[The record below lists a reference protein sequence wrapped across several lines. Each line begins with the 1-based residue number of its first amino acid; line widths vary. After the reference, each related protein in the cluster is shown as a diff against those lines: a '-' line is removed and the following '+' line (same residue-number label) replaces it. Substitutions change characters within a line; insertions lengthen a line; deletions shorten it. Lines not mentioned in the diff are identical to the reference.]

1 MYPYKPFKI
10 VLAMTRIRIEKI
22 FHRGAYRIG
31 VFFEKDFETIAIIK
45 GLGAVYSSSR
55 RCWYLDYSKAAY
67 HSLRSHFPDL
77 VVVTESSLSTMV
89 TGATNRD
96 LSPIASSSVL
106 QLGSSLSNPEHKQLE
121 TTSAQLKLQLLP
133 NIGKYWVFKMHF
145 HHEISKQ
152 LLRIKGVYWNG
163 NYKSY
168 MVFRNEAVKLNVE
181 SVLGVSDFFGR
192 DYFVKDAFVL
202 KGTIKVLPHAESVS
216 WMEVYVPKMVLVHEK
231 LKRFSMMRYS
241 KSKQCYLLPAA
252 PVIMDSLYHQFE
264 STGITITSLLP
275 KNYLDKRHLPN
286 KKQLDLSKTKKSLL
300 DLVPHQAQHYLSSM
314 IDTLLALNYSSSTLR
329 TYCGAFIQ
337 FLRYFEFRD
346 PEHVSREAI
355 IRFLGSLMER
365 GLSATSGHSMV
376 NGVQFYYQQV
386 LGKRDFNFVL
396 PRPKK
401 EKKLP
406 IVLTMEECLQIF
418 KVVDNPKHKLLLLIG
433 YGAGLRVSEIV
444 NLRWSDILFEEHK
457 IHVKNAKGKKDR
469 MVMLPYS
476 IVTSLQL
483 YRELYKGKHYVF
495 EGQFAGEPYSTG
507 SVQQVMR
514 NALKLSGLE
523 KKATVHTLRHSFA
536 THLLENGTDIRYI
549 QQFLG
554 HSSIKT
560 TTIYTHLTKTAV
572 DKIQSP
578 LDRMVD
584 INSKKKLED

>member
-1 MYPYKPFKI
+1 MK
-10 VLAMTRIRIEKI
+10 TIRIEKI
-22 FHRGAYRIG
+22 FHHGAYRIG
-31 VFFEKDFETIAIIK
+31 VFFDKDFEIIAVLK
-45 GLGAVYSSSR
+45 RLGATYSGSR
-55 RCWYLDYSKAAY
+55 RCWYLDYSKVSY
-67 HSLRSHFPDL
+67 HLLRSHFPDL
-77 VVVTESSLSTMV
+77 VVVTESSIPTLV
-89 TGATNRD
+89 TGFDNRD
-96 LSPIASSSVL
+96 LSPIASSSTL
-106 QLGSSLSNPEHKQLE
+106 QLGSVVSNPEHKQSIVSSDKLR
-121 TTSAQLKLQLLP
+121 LQLLP
-133 NIGKYWVFKMHF
+133 SIGKYWVFKMHF

-152 LLRIKGVYWNG
+152 LLKVKGVYWNG

-168 MVFRNEAVKLNVE
+168 MVFRNEVVKKEVE
-181 SVLGVSDFFGR
+181 GILGVSGFFGL
-192 DYFVKDAFVL
+192 DYFVKDSFVV
-202 KGTIKVLPHAESVS
+202 KGKIKVLPHAEAVS
-216 WMEVYVPKMVLVHEK
+216 WMEVYVPKVLLVHEK
-231 LKRFSMMRYS
+231 LKRFSMMRFS
-241 KSKQCYLLPAA
+241 KSKNCYLLPAA
-252 PVIMDSLYHQFE
+252 PVVMDSLHLQFE
-264 STGITITSLLP
+264 NTGIEIEILLP
-275 KNYLDKRHLPN
+275 KNYLDKRNLPN

-300 DLVPHQAQHYLSSM
+300 DMVPEKAHLYLSGM
-314 IDTLLALNYSSSTLR
+314 VDTLLALNYSSSTLR

-337 FLRYFEFRD
+337 FLRYFDFRN
-346 PEHVSREAI
+346 PEDVSREEI

-386 LGKRDFNFVL
+386 LGKRDFTFVL

-406 IVLTMEECLQIF
+406 VVLTMEECLLIF

-444 NLRWSDILFEEHK
+444 SLKWSDILFEEHK

-476 IVTSLQL
+476 IVSSLQL
-483 YRELYKGKHYVF
+483 YRELYKGKLYVF

-514 NALKLSGLE
+514 TALKLSGLE

-560 TTIYTHLTKTAV
+560 TTVYTHLTKTAV

-578 LDRMVD
+578 LDRMID
-584 INSKKKLED
+584 LKSKKKLDE

>member
-1 MYPYKPFKI
+1 MK
-10 VLAMTRIRIEKI
+10 TIRIEKI
-22 FHRGAYRIG
+22 FHHGAYRIG
-31 VFFEKDFETIAIIK
+31 VFFDKDFEIIAVLK
-45 GLGAVYSSSR
+45 RLGATYSGSR
-55 RCWYLDYSKAAY
+55 RCWYLDYSKVSY
-67 HSLRSHFPDL
+67 HLLRSHFPDL
-77 VVVTESSLSTMV
+77 VVVTESSIPTLV
-89 TGATNRD
+89 TGVDNRD
-96 LSPIASSSVL
+96 LSPIASSSAL
-106 QLGSSLSNPEHKQLE
+106 QLGSVVSNPEHKQSVVSSDKLR
-121 TTSAQLKLQLLP
+121 LQLLP
-133 NIGKYWVFKMHF
+133 SIGKYWVFKMHF

-152 LLRIKGVYWNG
+152 LLKVKGVYWNG

-168 MVFRNEAVKLNVE
+168 MVFRNEVVKKEVE
-181 SVLGVSDFFGR
+181 GILGVSGFFGL
-192 DYFVKDAFVL
+192 DYFVKDSFVV
-202 KGTIKVLPHAESVS
+202 KGKIKVLPHAEAVS
-216 WMEVYVPKMVLVHEK
+216 WMEVYVPKVLLVHEK
-231 LKRFSMMRYS
+231 LKRFSMMRFS
-241 KSKQCYLLPAA
+241 KSKNCYLLPAA
-252 PVIMDSLYHQFE
+252 PVVVDSLHLQFE
-264 STGITITSLLP
+264 NTGIEIEILLP
-275 KNYLDKRHLPN
+275 KNYLDKRNLPN

-300 DLVPHQAQHYLSSM
+300 DMVPEKAHLYLSGM
-314 IDTLLALNYSSSTLR
+314 VDTLLALNYSSSTLR

-337 FLRYFEFRD
+337 FLRYFDFRN
-346 PEHVSREAI
+346 PEEISREEI

-386 LGKRDFNFVL
+386 LGKRDFTFVL

-406 IVLTMEECLQIF
+406 VVLTMEECLLIF

-444 NLRWSDILFEEHK
+444 SLKWSDILFEEHK

-476 IVTSLQL
+476 IVSSLQL
-483 YRELYKGKHYVF
+483 YRELYKGKLYVF

-514 NALKLSGLE
+514 TALKLSGLE

-560 TTIYTHLTKTAV
+560 TTVYTHLTKTAV

-578 LDRMVD
+578 LDRMID
-584 INSKKKLED
+584 LKSKKKLDE

>member
-1 MYPYKPFKI
+1 MKS
-10 VLAMTRIRIEKI
+10 VRIEKI

-31 VFFEKDFETIAIIK
+31 VFFEKDFEIIAIIK
-45 GLGAVYSSSR
+45 RLGAVYSGSR
-55 RCWYLDYSKAAY
+55 RCWYLDYSKSAY

-89 TGATNRD
+89 TGVENRD
-96 LSPIASSSVL
+96 LSPIASSSAL
-106 QLGSSLSNPEHKQLE
+106 QLGSSLSNPEHKQLD
-121 TTSAQLKLQLLP
+121 TTSALLKLQLLP

-168 MVFRNEAVKLNVE
+168 MVFRNEAVKVNVE
-181 SVLGVSDFFGR
+181 RVLGVSDFFGC
-192 DYFVKDAFVL
+192 DYFVKDTTVS
-202 KGTIKVLPHAESVS
+202 KGIIKVLPHAESVA
-216 WMEVYVPKMVLVHEK
+216 WMEVYVPKMVMVHEK
-231 LKRFSMMRYS
+231 LKRFSMARFS

-252 PVIMDSLYHQFE
+252 PVVMDSLYLQFE
-264 STGITITSLLP
+264 ATGISITSLLP

-300 DLVPHQAQHYLSSM
+300 DLVPLQAQSYLSSM

-337 FLRYFEFRD
+337 FLRYFEFRN
-346 PEHVSREAI
+346 PEEVSREEI

-406 IVLTMEECLQIF
+406 VVLTMEECLQIF

-444 NLRWSDILFEEHK
+444 SLRWSDILFEEHK

-514 NALKLSGLE
+514 NAIKLSGLE
-523 KKATVHTLRHSFA
+523 KKASVHTLRHSFA

-560 TTIYTHLTKTAV
+560 TTVYTHLTKTAV

-584 INSKKKLED
+584 IKGKKKLEE

>member
-1 MYPYKPFKI
+1 MK
-10 VLAMTRIRIEKI
+10 TIRIEKI
-22 FHRGAYRIG
+22 FHHGAYRIG
-31 VFFEKDFETIAIIK
+31 VFFDKDFEVIAVLK
-45 GLGAVYSSSR
+45 RLGATYSGSR
-55 RCWYLDYSKAAY
+55 RCWYLDYSKVSY
-67 HSLRSHFPDL
+67 HLLRSHFPDL
-77 VVVTESSLSTMV
+77 VVVTESSIPTLV
-89 TGATNRD
+89 TGVDNRD
-96 LSPIASSSVL
+96 LSPIASSSAL
-106 QLGSSLSNPEHKQLE
+106 QLGSVVSNPEHKQSVVSSDKLR
-121 TTSAQLKLQLLP
+121 LQLLP
-133 NIGKYWVFKMHF
+133 SIGKYWVFKMHF

-152 LLRIKGVYWNG
+152 LLKVKGVYWNG

-168 MVFRNEAVKLNVE
+168 MVFRNEVVKKEVE
-181 SVLGVSDFFGR
+181 GILGVSGFFGL
-192 DYFVKDAFVL
+192 DYFVKDSFVV
-202 KGTIKVLPHAESVS
+202 KGKIKVLPHAEAVS
-216 WMEVYVPKMVLVHEK
+216 WMEVYVPKVLLVHEK
-231 LKRFSMMRYS
+231 LKRFSMMRFS
-241 KSKQCYLLPAA
+241 KSKNCYLLPAA
-252 PVIMDSLYHQFE
+252 PVVMDSLHLQFE
-264 STGITITSLLP
+264 NTGIEIEILLP
-275 KNYLDKRHLPN
+275 KNYLDKRNLPN

-300 DLVPHQAQHYLSSM
+300 DMVPEKAHLYLSGM
-314 IDTLLALNYSSSTLR
+314 VDTLLALNYSSSTLR

-337 FLRYFEFRD
+337 FLRYFDFRN
-346 PEHVSREAI
+346 PEDVSREEI

-386 LGKRDFNFVL
+386 LGKRDFTFVL

-406 IVLTMEECLQIF
+406 VVLTMEECLLIF

-444 NLRWSDILFEEHK
+444 SLKWSDILFEEHK

-476 IVTSLQL
+476 IVSSLQL
-483 YRELYKGKHYVF
+483 YRELYKGKLYVF

-514 NALKLSGLE
+514 TALKLSGLE

-560 TTIYTHLTKTAV
+560 TTVYTHLTKTAV

-578 LDRMVD
+578 LDRMID
-584 INSKKKLED
+584 LKSKKKLDE

>member
-1 MYPYKPFKI
+1 MK
-10 VLAMTRIRIEKI
+10 TIRIEKI
-22 FHRGAYRIG
+22 FHHGAYRIG
-31 VFFEKDFETIAIIK
+31 VFFDKDFEIIAVLK
-45 GLGAVYSSSR
+45 RLGATYSGSR
-55 RCWYLDYSKAAY
+55 RCWYLDYSKVSY
-67 HSLRSHFPDL
+67 HLLRSHFPDL
-77 VVVTESSLSTMV
+77 VVVTESSIPTLV
-89 TGATNRD
+89 TGVDNRD
-96 LSPIASSSVL
+96 LSPIASSSAL
-106 QLGSSLSNPEHKQLE
+106 QLGSVVSNPEHKQSVVSSDKLR
-121 TTSAQLKLQLLP
+121 LQLLP
-133 NIGKYWVFKMHF
+133 SIGKYWVFKMHF

-152 LLRIKGVYWNG
+152 LLKVKGVYWNG

-168 MVFRNEAVKLNVE
+168 MVYRNEVVKKEVE
-181 SVLGVSDFFGR
+181 GILGVSGVFGL
-192 DYFVKDAFVL
+192 DYFVKDSFVV
-202 KGTIKVLPHAESVS
+202 KGKIKVLPHAEAVS
-216 WMEVYVPKMVLVHEK
+216 WMEVYVPKVLQVHEK
-231 LKRFSMMRYS
+231 LKRFSMMRFS
-241 KSKQCYLLPAA
+241 KSKNCYLLPAA
-252 PVIMDSLYHQFE
+252 PVVMDSLHLQFE
-264 STGITITSLLP
+264 NTGIEIEILLP
-275 KNYLDKRHLPN
+275 KNYLDKRNLPN

-300 DLVPHQAQHYLSSM
+300 DMVPEKAHLYLSGM
-314 IDTLLALNYSSSTLR
+314 VDTLLALNYSSSTLR

-337 FLRYFEFRD
+337 FLRYFDFRN
-346 PEHVSREAI
+346 PEDVSREEI

-386 LGKRDFNFVL
+386 LGKRDFTFVL

-406 IVLTMEECLQIF
+406 VVLTMEECLLIF

-444 NLRWSDILFEEHK
+444 SLKWSDILFEEHK

-476 IVTSLQL
+476 IVSSLQL
-483 YRELYKGKHYVF
+483 YRELYKGKLYVF

-514 NALKLSGLE
+514 TALKLSGLE

-560 TTIYTHLTKTAV
+560 TTVYTHLTKTAV

-578 LDRMVD
+578 LDRMID
-584 INSKKKLED
+584 LKSKKKLDE

>member
-1 MYPYKPFKI
+1 MKTI
-10 VLAMTRIRIEKI
+10 QIEKI
-22 FHRGAYRIG
+22 FHHGAYRIG
-31 VFFEKDFETIAIIK
+31 VFFEKDFEIIALVK
-45 GLGAVYSSSR
+45 KLGATYSSSR
-55 RCWYLDYSKAAY
+55 RCWYLEYSKKTY
-67 HSLRSHFPDL
+67 HLLRSYFPDL
-77 VVVTESSLSTMV
+77 VVVTESSISTSV
-89 TGATNRD
+89 TGTDRD
-96 LSPIASSSVL
+96 ISPIATSSDI
-106 QLGSSLSNPEHKQLE
+106 QLDSSLSNPELTIITVPSDK
-121 TTSAQLKLQLLP
+121 LKLQLLP
-133 NIGKYWVFKMHF
+133 SIGKYWVFKMHF

-152 LLRIKGVYWNG
+152 LLKIKGVYWNG

-168 MVFRNEAVKLNVE
+168 MVYRNSTVKQAVEQL
-181 SVLGVSDFFGR
+181 LGVIDFFGI
-192 DYFVKDAFVL
+192 DYFSKSELVS
-202 KGTIKVLPHAESVS
+202 KGIIRVLPHNESTE
-216 WMEVYVPKMVLVHEK
+216 WMEVYVPKMIAVHEK
-231 LKRFSMMRYS
+231 LKRFSMMRFS
-241 KSKQCYLLPAA
+241 KSKNCYLLPAA
-252 PVIMDSLYHQFE
+252 PIVMDSLYLQFE
-264 STGITITSLLP
+264 STSIKIESLLP

-286 KKQLDLSKTKKSLL
+286 QKKLDLSKTKKSLM
-300 DLVPHQAQHYLSSM
+300 DQVPDMAQPYLISM
-314 IDTLLALNYSSSTLR
+314 VDTLLALNYSSSTLR
-329 TYCGAFIQ
+329 TYCGSFVQ

-346 PEHVSREAI
+346 PETINKTEI
-355 IRFLGSLMER
+355 IKFLGSLMER

-386 LGKRDFNFVL
+386 LGKQDYSVVL

-406 IVLTMEECLQIF
+406 SVLTMEECLQIF
-418 KVVDNPKHKLLLLIG
+418 KVIDNPKHKLLLLIG

-444 NLRWSDILFEEHK
+444 NLKWYDILFDEHK
-457 IHVKNAKGKKDR
+457 IHIKNAKGKKDR

-483 YRELYKGKHYVF
+483 YRELYKGKNYVF

-514 NALKLSGLE
+514 NAIKLSGLE

-560 TTIYTHLTKTAV
+560 TTIYTHLTRTAV

-578 LDRMVD
+578 LDRIVD
-584 INSKKKLED
+584 INNKKKIEG

>member
-1 MYPYKPFKI
+1 MK
-10 VLAMTRIRIEKI
+10 TIRIEKI
-22 FHRGAYRIG
+22 FHHGAYRIG
-31 VFFEKDFETIAIIK
+31 VFFDKDFEVIAVLK
-45 GLGAVYSSSR
+45 RLGATYSGSR
-55 RCWYLDYSKAAY
+55 RCWYLDYSKVSY
-67 HSLRSHFPDL
+67 HLLRSHFPDL
-77 VVVTESSLSTMV
+77 VVVTESSIPTLV
-89 TGATNRD
+89 TGVDNRD
-96 LSPIASSSVL
+96 LSPIASSSAL
-106 QLGSSLSNPEHKQLE
+106 QLGSVVSNPEHKL
-121 TTSAQLKLQLLP
+121 SVVSSDKLRLQLLP
-133 NIGKYWVFKMHF
+133 SIGKYWVFKMHF

-152 LLRIKGVYWNG
+152 LLKVKGVYWNG

-168 MVFRNEAVKLNVE
+168 MVFRNEVVKKEVE
-181 SVLGVSDFFGR
+181 GILGVSGFFGL
-192 DYFVKDAFVL
+192 DYFVKDSFVV
-202 KGTIKVLPHAESVS
+202 KGKIKVLPHAEAVS
-216 WMEVYVPKMVLVHEK
+216 WMEVYVPKVLLVHEK
-231 LKRFSMMRYS
+231 LKRFSMMRFS
-241 KSKQCYLLPAA
+241 KSKNCYLLPAA
-252 PVIMDSLYHQFE
+252 PVVMDSLHLQFE
-264 STGITITSLLP
+264 NTGIEIEILLP
-275 KNYLDKRHLPN
+275 KNYLDKRNLPN

-300 DLVPHQAQHYLSSM
+300 DMVPEKAHLYLSGM
-314 IDTLLALNYSSSTLR
+314 VDTLLALNYSSSTLR

-337 FLRYFEFRD
+337 FLRYFDFRN
-346 PEHVSREAI
+346 PEDVSREEI

-386 LGKRDFNFVL
+386 LGKRDFTFVL

-406 IVLTMEECLQIF
+406 VVLTMEECLLIF

-444 NLRWSDILFEEHK
+444 SLKWSDILFEEHK

-476 IVTSLQL
+476 IVSSLQL
-483 YRELYKGKHYVF
+483 YRELYKGKLYVF

-514 NALKLSGLE
+514 TALKLSGLE

-560 TTIYTHLTKTAV
+560 TTVYTHLTKTAV

-578 LDRMVD
+578 LDRMID
-584 INSKKKLED
+584 LKSKKKLDE

>member
-1 MYPYKPFKI
+1 MKS
-10 VLAMTRIRIEKI
+10 IRIEKI
-22 FHRGAYRIG
+22 FHHDAYRIG
-31 VFFEKDFETIAIIK
+31 VFFEKNFEIIAILK
-45 GLGAVYSSSR
+45 RLGATYSGSR
-55 RCWYLDYSKAAY
+55 KCWYLDYSKASY
-67 HSLRSHFPDL
+67 HALRSHFPDL
-77 VVVTESSLSTMV
+77 VVVTESSNASLV
-89 TGATNRD
+89 TGIDNRD
-96 LSPIASSSVL
+96 LSPIASSSAL
-106 QLGSSLSNPEHKQLE
+106 QLDSSLSNPEHKQ
-121 TTSAQLKLQLLP
+121 TQMTSDKLKLQLLP
-133 NIGKYWVFKMHF
+133 SIGKYWVFKMRF

-152 LLRIKGVYWNG
+152 LLKIKGVYWNG
-163 NYKSY
+163 NYKTY
-168 MVFRNEAVKLNVE
+168 LVFKHETVKQQVE
-181 SVLGVSDFFGR
+181 TVLGITSFFGT
-192 DYFVKDAFVL
+192 DYFDKNSIAF
-202 KGTIKVLPHAESVS
+202 KGKIKILPHTEAVS
-216 WMEVYVPKMVLVHEK
+216 WMEVYVPKMAVVHEK
-231 LKRFSMMRYS
+231 LKRFSMARYS
-241 KSKQCYLLPAA
+241 KIKDCYLLPAA
-252 PVIMDSLYHQFE
+252 PVVMDSLFLQFE
-264 STGITITSLLP
+264 SSGITIESLLP
-275 KNYLDKRHLPN
+275 KNYLDKRNLPN
-286 KKQLDLSKTKKSLL
+286 KKQLDLSKTKRSLL
-300 DLVPHQAQHYLSSM
+300 DLVPEQAQIYLGKM

-329 TYCGAFIQ
+329 TYCGAFVQ
-337 FLRYFEFRD
+337 FLRYFEYRN
-346 PEHVSREAI
+346 PEDINREEI

-386 LGKRDFNFVL
+386 LGKTDYSFVL

-406 IVLTMEECLQIF
+406 AVLTMEECLQIF

-444 NLRWSDILFEEHK
+444 SLKWSDILFEEHK

-483 YRELYKGKHYVF
+483 YRELYNGKHYVF

-578 LDRMVD
+578 LDRM
-584 INSKKKLED
+584 IEIKGKKKLED

>member
-1 MYPYKPFKI
+1 MK
-10 VLAMTRIRIEKI
+10 TIRIEKI
-22 FHRGAYRIG
+22 FHHGAYRIG
-31 VFFEKDFETIAIIK
+31 VFFDKDFEIIAVLK
-45 GLGAVYSSSR
+45 RLGATYSGSR
-55 RCWYLDYSKAAY
+55 RCWYLDYSKVSY
-67 HSLRSHFPDL
+67 HLLRSHFPDL
-77 VVVTESSLSTMV
+77 VVVTESSIPTLV
-89 TGATNRD
+89 TGVDNRD
-96 LSPIASSSVL
+96 LSPIASSSAL
-106 QLGSSLSNPEHKQLE
+106 QLGSVVSNPEHKQSVVSSDKLR
-121 TTSAQLKLQLLP
+121 LQLLP
-133 NIGKYWVFKMHF
+133 SIGKYWVFKMHF

-152 LLRIKGVYWNG
+152 LLKVKGVYWNG

-168 MVFRNEAVKLNVE
+168 MVFRNEVVKKEVE
-181 SVLGVSDFFGR
+181 GILGVSGFFGL
-192 DYFVKDAFVL
+192 DYFVKDSFVV
-202 KGTIKVLPHAESVS
+202 KGKIKVLPHAEAVS
-216 WMEVYVPKMVLVHEK
+216 WMEVYVPKVLLVHEK
-231 LKRFSMMRYS
+231 LKRFSMMRFS
-241 KSKQCYLLPAA
+241 KSKNCYLLPAA
-252 PVIMDSLYHQFE
+252 PVVMDSLHLQFE
-264 STGITITSLLP
+264 NTGIEIEILLP
-275 KNYLDKRHLPN
+275 KNYLDKRNLPN

-300 DLVPHQAQHYLSSM
+300 DMVPEKAHLYLSGM
-314 IDTLLALNYSSSTLR
+314 VDTLLALNYSSSTLR

-337 FLRYFEFRD
+337 FLRYFDFRN
-346 PEHVSREAI
+346 PEEISREEI

-386 LGKRDFNFVL
+386 LGKRDFTFVL

-406 IVLTMEECLQIF
+406 VVLTMEECLLIF

-444 NLRWSDILFEEHK
+444 SLKWSDILFEEHK

-476 IVTSLQL
+476 IVSSLQL
-483 YRELYKGKHYVF
+483 YRELYKGKLYVF

-514 NALKLSGLE
+514 TALKLSGLE

-560 TTIYTHLTKTAV
+560 TTVYTHLTKTAV

-578 LDRMVD
+578 LDRMID
-584 INSKKKLED
+584 LKSKKKLDE

>member
-1 MYPYKPFKI
+1 MF
-10 VLAMTRIRIEKI
+10 AMKSIRIEKI
-22 FHRGAYRIG
+22 FHHGAYRIG
-31 VFFEKDFETIAIIK
+31 VFFDKDFEIIAILK
-45 GLGAVYSSSR
+45 RLDATYSGSR
-55 RCWYLDYSKAAY
+55 RCWYLDYSKVSY
-67 HSLRSHFPDL
+67 HLLRSHFPDL
-77 VVVTESSLSTMV
+77 VVVTETSIPTLV
-89 TGATNRD
+89 TGVDNRD
-96 LSPIASSSVL
+96 LSPIASSSAL
-106 QLGSSLSNPEHKQLE
+106 QLDSSLSNPEHKQTR
-121 TTSAQLKLQLLP
+121 TTSDKLKLQLLP
-133 NIGKYWVFKMHF
+133 SIGKYWVFKMHF

-152 LLRIKGVYWNG
+152 LLKTKGVYWNG

-168 MVFRNEAVKLNVE
+168 MVFRNESVKHQVE
-181 SVLGVSDFFGR
+181 AVLGVASFFGT
-192 DYFVKDAFVL
+192 DYFTKDSSNL
-202 KGTIKVLPHAESVS
+202 KGKIKILPHTEAVS
-216 WMEVYVPKMVLVHEK
+216 WMEVHVPKVVAVHEK
-231 LKRFSMMRYS
+231 LKRFSMARYS
-241 KSKQCYLLPAA
+241 KIKDCYLLPAA
-252 PVIMDSLYHQFE
+252 PVVMDSLYLQFE
-264 STGITITSLLP
+264 SSGILIESLLP
-275 KNYLDKRHLPN
+275 NKYLDKRNLPN

-300 DLVPHQAQHYLSSM
+300 DLVPEQAQPYLSKM

-346 PEHVSREAI
+346 PESVTREEI

-386 LGKRDFNFVL
+386 LGKVDYSFVL

-406 IVLTMEECLQIF
+406 VVLTMEECLQIF

-444 NLRWSDILFEEHK
+444 SLKWSDILFEEHK

-476 IVTSLQL
+476 IVTSLRL
-483 YRELYKGKHYVF
+483 YRELYNGKHYVF

-560 TTIYTHLTKTAV
+560 TTVYTHLTKTAV
-572 DKIQSP
+572 DRIQSP

-584 INSKKKLED
+584 IKGKKKLEE

>member
-1 MYPYKPFKI
+1 MNS
-10 VLAMTRIRIEKI
+10 IRIEKI

-31 VFFEKDFETIAIIK
+31 VFFDKDFEIISILK
-45 GLGAVYSSSR
+45 RLDASYSSSR
-55 RCWYLDYSKAAY
+55 RCWYLDYSKNCY
-67 HSLRSHFPDL
+67 HLLRSHFPDL
-77 VVVTESSLSTMV
+77 VVVAESSIPTMV
-89 TGATNRD
+89 TGIVNRD
-96 LSPIASSSVL
+96 LSPIASSSAL
-106 QLGSSLSNPEHKQLE
+106 QLDSSLGNPEHKS
-121 TTSAQLKLQLLP
+121 TVITSDKLKLQLLP
-133 NIGKYWVFKMHF
+133 SIGKYWVFKMHF

-152 LLRIKGVYWNG
+152 LLKIKGVYWNG

-168 MVFRNEAVKLNVE
+168 MVFRNESVKHQVEAVI
-181 SVLGVSDFFGR
+181 GVSAFFGT
-192 DYFVKDAFVL
+192 DYFIKDSFQISG
-202 KGTIKVLPHAESVS
+202 KIRILPHIESQA
-216 WMEVYVPKMVLVHEK
+216 WMEVYVPKIVAVHEK
-231 LKRFSMMRYS
+231 LKRFSMARYS
-241 KSKQCYLLPAA
+241 KIKHCYLLPAA
-252 PVIMDSLYHQFE
+252 PVALDSLYLQFE
-264 STGITITSLLP
+264 STGITIESLLP
-275 KNYLDKRHLPN
+275 NNYLDKRNLPN

-300 DLVPHQAQHYLSSM
+300 DLVPEQGHSYLIGM
-314 IDTLLALNYSSSTLR
+314 IDTLFALNYSSSTLR

-337 FLRYFEFRD
+337 FLRYFEFRN
-346 PEHVSREAI
+346 PENINRAEI

-386 LGKRDFNFVL
+386 LGKHDYSFVL

-406 IVLTMEECLQIF
+406 VVLTMEECLQVF

-444 NLRWSDILFEEHK
+444 SLRWSDILFEEHK

-483 YRELYKGKHYVF
+483 YRTLYNGKHYVF

-514 NALKLSGLE
+514 NAIKLSGLE
-523 KKATVHTLRHSFA
+523 KKASVHTLRHSFA

-560 TTIYTHLTKTAV
+560 TTVYTHLTKTAV

-584 INSKKKLED
+584 IKGKKKLED

>member
-1 MYPYKPFKI
+1 MK
-10 VLAMTRIRIEKI
+10 TIRIEKI
-22 FHRGAYRIG
+22 FHHGAYRIG
-31 VFFEKDFETIAIIK
+31 VFFDKDFEVIAVLK
-45 GLGAVYSSSR
+45 RLGATYSGSR
-55 RCWYLDYSKAAY
+55 RCWYLDYSKVSY
-67 HSLRSHFPDL
+67 HLLRSHFPDL
-77 VVVTESSLSTMV
+77 VVVTESSIPTLV
-89 TGATNRD
+89 TGVDNRD
-96 LSPIASSSVL
+96 LSPIASSSAL
-106 QLGSSLSNPEHKQLE
+106 QLGSVVSNPEHKQSVVSSDKLR
-121 TTSAQLKLQLLP
+121 LQLLP
-133 NIGKYWVFKMHF
+133 SIGKYWVFKMHF

-152 LLRIKGVYWNG
+152 LLKVKGVYWNG

-168 MVFRNEAVKLNVE
+168 MVFRNEVVKKEVE
-181 SVLGVSDFFGR
+181 GILGVSGFFGL
-192 DYFVKDAFVL
+192 DYFVKDSFVV
-202 KGTIKVLPHAESVS
+202 KGKIKVLPHAEAVS
-216 WMEVYVPKMVLVHEK
+216 WMEVYVPKVLLVHEK
-231 LKRFSMMRYS
+231 LKRFSMMRFS
-241 KSKQCYLLPAA
+241 KSKNCYLLPAA
-252 PVIMDSLYHQFE
+252 PVVVDSLHLQFE
-264 STGITITSLLP
+264 NTGIEIEILLP
-275 KNYLDKRHLPN
+275 KNYLDKRNLPN

-300 DLVPHQAQHYLSSM
+300 DMVPEKAHLYLSGM
-314 IDTLLALNYSSSTLR
+314 VDTLLALNYSSSTLR

-337 FLRYFEFRD
+337 FLRYFAFRN
-346 PEHVSREAI
+346 PEEISREEI

-386 LGKRDFNFVL
+386 LGKRDFTFVL

-406 IVLTMEECLQIF
+406 VVLTMEECLLIF

-444 NLRWSDILFEEHK
+444 SLKWSDILFEEHK

-476 IVTSLQL
+476 IVSSLQL
-483 YRELYKGKHYVF
+483 YRELYKGKLYVF

-514 NALKLSGLE
+514 TALKLSGLE

-560 TTIYTHLTKTAV
+560 TTVYTHLTKTAV

-578 LDRMVD
+578 LDRMID
-584 INSKKKLED
+584 LKSKKKLDE

>member
-1 MYPYKPFKI
+1 MKS
-10 VLAMTRIRIEKI
+10 IRIEKI
-22 FHRGAYRIG
+22 FHHGAYRIG
-31 VFFEKDFETIAIIK
+31 VFFDKDFEIIAILK
-45 GLGAVYSSSR
+45 RLGATYSGSR
-55 RCWYLDYSKAAY
+55 RCWYLDYSKVSY
-67 HSLRSHFPDL
+67 HLLRSHFPDL
-77 VVVTESSLSTMV
+77 VVVTETSIPTLV
-89 TGATNRD
+89 TGVDNRD
-96 LSPIASSSVL
+96 LSPVASSSAL
-106 QLGSSLSNPEHKQLE
+106 QLDSSLSNPEHKQTR
-121 TTSAQLKLQLLP
+121 TTSDKLKLQLLP
-133 NIGKYWVFKMHF
+133 SIGKYWVFKMHF

-152 LLRIKGVYWNG
+152 LLKIKGVYWNG

-168 MVFRNEAVKLNVE
+168 MVFRNESVKHQVE
-181 SVLGVSDFFGR
+181 AVLGVASFFGT
-192 DYFVKDAFVL
+192 DYFTKDSSNL
-202 KGTIKVLPHAESVS
+202 KGKIKILPHTEAVS
-216 WMEVYVPKMVLVHEK
+216 WMEVHVPKVVAVHEK
-231 LKRFSMMRYS
+231 LKRFSMARYS
-241 KSKQCYLLPAA
+241 KVRDCYLLPAT
-252 PVIMDSLYHQFE
+252 PFVMDSLFLQFE
-264 STGITITSLLP
+264 STGIVIESLLP
-275 KNYLDKRHLPN
+275 KNYLNKRNLPN

-300 DLVPHQAQHYLSSM
+300 DLVPEQAQPYLSKM

-337 FLRYFEFRD
+337 FLRHFEYRN
-346 PEHVSREAI
+346 PESINREEI

-386 LGKRDFNFVL
+386 LGKLDFNFVL

-406 IVLTMEECLQIF
+406 VVLTMEECLQIF

-444 NLRWSDILFEEHK
+444 SLKWSDILFEEHK

-483 YRELYKGKHYVF
+483 YRELYNGKHYVF
-495 EGQFAGEPYSTG
+495 DGQFAGEPYSTG

-514 NALKLSGLE
+514 NALKLTGLE

-560 TTIYTHLTKTAV
+560 TTVYTHLTKTAV

-584 INSKKKLED
+584 IKGKKKLDE